1 MPCLLE
7 LSLIKLGMF
16 NVYYIMIL
24 TCDLHVLHPTDGG
37 QSSACVVKEK
47 QTLILTQLTVHLKTG
62 DVNFLYHVN

>member
-1 MPCLLE
+1 
-7 LSLIKLGMF
+7 
-16 NVYYIMIL
+16 MIL